1 MENIAQIE
9 GLLFIAGDEGISVA
23 DLARITGFM
32 KPAVNELLTRLQEK
46 YQADPQTALTLLN
59 SGEVFRLATKAELA
73 PVMKTYFEVPLTT
86 PLSQAVLEVLA
97 IVAYIR
103 GVQSSGSLQKLVV
116 RGLVQTHGRLEVP
129 GRPFRYVTTPAFLDY
144 FGLQSLADLPPLQTD
159 LTEDDLDGDVFL
171 RALQSRTEEGK
182 ENE

>member
-59 SGEVFRLATKAELA
+59 SGEVLRLATKAELA

-86 PLSQAVLEVLA
+86 HCRKPSWRSWPLSPT
-97 IVAYIR
+97 
-103 GVQSSGSLQKLVV
+103 SS
-116 RGLVQTHGRLEVP
+116 H
-129 GRPFRYVTTPAFLDY
+129 
-144 FGLQSLADLPPLQTD
+144 
-159 LTEDDLDGDVFL
+159 
-171 RALQSRTEEGK
+171 
-182 ENE
+182 

>member
-97 IVAYIR
+97 IVAYKQPLTRLEIDDIR
-103 GVQSSGSLQKLVV
+103 GVQSSGSLQKL
-116 RGLVQTHGRLEVP
+116 
-129 GRPFRYVTTPAFLDY
+129 
-144 FGLQSLADLPPLQTD
+144 LQSLADLPPLQTD

>member
-97 IVAYIR
+97 IVAYKQPLTRLEIDDIR

-116 RGLVQTHGRLEVP
+116 RGLVQTHGRL
-129 GRPFRYVTTPAFLDY
+129 
-144 FGLQSLADLPPLQTD
+144 
-159 LTEDDLDGDVFL
+159 
-171 RALQSRTEEGK
+171 
-182 ENE
+182 

>member
-97 IVAYIR
+97 IVAYKQPLTRLEIDDIR

-116 RGLVQTHGRLEVP
+116 RGLVQTHAGSKYPAAPSGTSRP
-129 GRPFRYVTTPAFLDY
+129 RPFWTT
-144 FGLQSLADLPPLQTD
+144 LAC
-159 LTEDDLDGDVFL
+159 
-171 RALQSRTEEGK
+171 SR
-182 ENE
+182 